1 MQPANTEDSSPRIE
15 DFLRGIYDNIPAG
28 LFRTTPEGK
37 HLFVNPTLV
46 SMLGYGSTEELLA
59 VSVWDIYPS
68 RQSRTELIERLQT
81 EGSVEKMTIGVRR
94 KDGSTIWVSASVKA
108 IKDGEG
114 KVLYHDGILVD
125 ITERKSIAESLERE
139 RTTLRNL
146 IELNPYSI
154 SIFDAGGRFVAGNQ
168 AFLDL
173 FKSEPPEGYTLFE
186 DPILKR
192 LRVSDDFDRLKE
204 GKVIDLDEIWY
215 NPREIYPDAPDAKI
229 CIRAVIFPT
238 FGPDGEIEN
247 LIVMAEDVT
256 ERRHSEQALQ
266 ESEDKY
272 RNLIERANDGIT
284 ILQDARIQYINQRI
298 QRMFGYTE
306 EEILGQPFASYI
318 DLTELPK
325 VQEYYQKRMAGED
338 VPSVYETI
346 IRHKDG
352 SKIHAEMNVGI
363 ITYQGRPAEF
373 VFVRDI
379 TERRQAEQGLK
390 KSHERFLTVLD
401 SLDSGVYVSDM
412 ETYEVLFVN
421 RKMRDY
427 FGDVVGKTCWKVLQ
441 GLDGP
446 CEFCTNDNI
455 IDDTGQ
461 PTGVYAWEFK
471 NPITGYWLEIRDRAI
486 RWVDGRVVR
495 LEIAMDVTPRKHAA
509 EALKESAERFR
520 SVVETASDAVIT
532 SDSDGLVVT
541 WNRAAEEIF
550 GYTKDEAIG
559 KPVTSIIPENM
570 RDRAEN
576 GVKTASK
583 AGHSQ
588 AMGRVLE
595 SVAIRKDGIKIPIEH
610 SLSMWRTGK
619 GVYLTAIIRD
629 VTARKLAEE
638 ALEESEDRFRQ
649 LAENFRDALI
659 VFDVIEN
666 RNIYINPMAEQLYG
680 VSKRELLQMKQGEF
694 RRRFIHEDDID
705 KLQEF
710 SQQAVEARKSGST
723 DVLECEYRIKRSDGQ
738 TRWCYQ
744 RSYPQI
750 KDGKIGSRF
759 YMIVSDI
766 TERKR
771 AEEAL
776 AESESEL
783 TVIFDNSPLM
793 MMLLDEE
800 TNILRVNKAVE
811 IATGR
816 THGDIMGMRGG
827 EAMRCIRHLDVPE
840 GCGFGPICQACSI
853 RNTVVDTLQTGKLH
867 HQVEADLY
875 VTEGDKEEKLVLLV
889 SSAMIDVGGE
899 RRVLVSLQD
908 ITERKQA
915 EQGLRESEER
925 FRLMSE
931 STSDYIALSTFEL
944 NPKYVYLS
952 PSHRAMGYEPED
964 LIGQAALKYIHPED
978 RIKLLPLLKKYLTEK
993 WKKLLSNKKNDES
1006 EKIEFR
1012 FRAKSGEW
1020 RDIESTVNY
1029 LEGRMLFVS
1038 KDITE
1043 RKQAEV
1049 ELKKSEEKYRT
1060 MFELSPEA
1068 ILYLDSSGNLLTA
1081 NNRTYEWLEYQ
1092 PEEIVGKNVLEL
1104 PFLTNES
1111 IAKAKESFKLR
1122 LQGRQAPPYEIE
1134 CISKSGKRAMGW
1146 VVANPVK
1153 DDKGKIIGELVII
1166 SNITERKQAS
1176 KALAESEERFRNIAE
1191 NALEWIWEIDA
1202 SGKYTYA
1209 SPVVEQLLG
1218 YKPEEVLEKH
1228 FYDLFHLDDREE
1240 LKKAAFEA
1248 FAQKQS
1254 FREFINRNVRKDG
1267 KIVWL
1272 STSGVP
1278 ILDKKGELL
1287 GYRGADTDITER
1299 KRAEEALRSRVEE
1312 SGVLADLA
1320 RELLTAES
1328 IPEVIDNAIDYL
1340 SRIFPA
1346 YVSVNLIEDEGRFLV
1361 VKGQKVESGVLDFV
1375 EKAIGRRYLHWK
1387 IPLNE
1392 DTVISRTMRTGHPT
1406 VIGLGFKPDE
1416 PVVQTDMREML
1427 ASMVD
1432 SKNPL
1437 RRFAGVVAD
1446 RMRHLSL
1453 LGLPFT
1459 NSSGDIVGSITVLS
1473 QHRFSRDDYN
1483 MVKLTADVIGQAIE
1497 QQTIAH
1503 ALRDSEERYRAL
1515 TDEALVGVYIYSDH
1529 RYLFVNPAM
1538 AEITGYTKEELLDMD
1553 PYLIAVPEDIKI
1565 LRERSKAVNEGRKI
1579 PSRYT
1584 IRIHRK
1590 DGSVRDLAIRVRQ
1603 IIYLGKQ
1610 VALGNCIDIT
1620 ELTRQREQLD
1630 RAREEWERTFDAT
1643 SDLIMIADIESHIVR
1658 INQAVSEYAGIKDK
1672 HPLET
1677 TLSEVFHL
1685 EGDIGA
1691 HEVCVNTNQPQF
1703 AEITD
1708 PETGRFFLIS
1718 ISPLFD
1724 KSDELMGTVNVA
1736 RDVTEMRMIEEAL
1749 ASSEAQFR
1757 GLAESARDIIVSID
1771 FEGTVLYINP
1781 AVEDI
1786 LGYKPEEVIGLK
1798 LTESEESSA
1807 EIRKIYHGLLQVV
1820 NEESHLSL
1828 LEIGLKDKN
1837 GRPLALEVSA
1847 RKMPDFIMAIA
1858 RDITERKRMEEQLA
1872 RSAKLASLGVLVGGI
1887 AHQLNNP
1894 LAVILTVS
1902 EALQRT
1908 LEKQPEIPSDL
1919 KEKANKYVSM
1929 ISQHVE
1935 RTNQIISGLLAFA
1948 QEKESKVSEVDVNL
1962 VVKKALQ
1969 FAAQNVSS
1977 PDLHL
1982 EIDLTPSLP
1991 SASADAEALQQVVVN
2006 VIHNGIDA
2014 MEQEGRLS
2022 VRTELSGTGLIRIV
2036 ITDNGPGIPDHLKEI
2051 IFEPLFTTKA
2061 GGRGTGLGLS
2071 LSVMLL
2077 ERFGGRIYLDNLYTQ
2092 GARFVIELP
2101 RAGKE
2106 ADEHRGTKG

>member
-1 MQPANTEDSSPRIE
+1 MQPANTEDSSPRME
-15 DFLRGIYDNIPAG
+15 DFLRGIYDNIHVG
-28 LFRTTPEGK
+28 LYRTTPEGK

-46 SMLGYGSTEELLA
+46 RMLGYASTEELLA
-59 VSVWDIYPS
+59 VPVRDIYPS

-81 EGSVEKMTIGVRR
+81 EGSVEKMTIGLRR

-139 RTTLRNL
+139 RTTLKNL

-192 LRVSDDFDRLKE
+192 LEVSDDFDRLKE
-204 GKVIDLDEIWY
+204 GKVINLDEIWY

-238 FGPDGEIEN
+238 FGTEGEIEN

-256 ERRHSEQALQ
+256 ERRHSEQVLQ
-266 ESEDKY
+266 ESEEKY

-284 ILQDARIQYINQRI
+284 IVQNEQIKYINPTLLEMI
-298 QRMFGYTE
+298 GYTE

-363 ITYQGRPAEF
+363 ITYQGKPAEF

-379 TERRQAEQGLK
+379 TERRLAEQALAESEK
-390 KSHERFLTVLD
+390 KYRLISENTSDLVTVLTF
-401 SLDSGVYVSDM
+401 SLNPTFIYVSPSCKAFG
-412 ETYEVLFVN
+412 YEPADLIGKSSFDFIHPDDKKKLFP
-421 RKMRDY
+421 
-427 FGDVVGKTCWKVLQ
+427 L
-441 GLDGP
+441 
-446 CEFCTNDNI
+446 
-455 IDDTGQ
+455 
-461 PTGVYAWEFK
+461 
-471 NPITGYWLEIRDRAI
+471 
-486 RWVDGRVVR
+486 
-495 LEIAMDVTPRKHAA
+495 
-509 EALKESAERFR
+509 LKEY
-520 SVVETASDAVIT
+520 VEA
-532 SDSDGLVVT
+532 
-541 WNRAAEEIF
+541 
-550 GYTKDEAIG
+550 
-559 KPVTSIIPENM
+559 
-570 RDRAEN
+570 
-576 GVKTASK
+576 K
-583 AGHSQ
+583 AGKLVT
-588 AMGRVLE
+588 GRDAAPSETIELRVRDKAGNWYHLE
-595 SVAIRKDGIKIPIEH
+595 STVDIVG
-610 SLSMWRTGK
+610 
-619 GVYLTAIIRD
+619 
-629 VTARKLAEE
+629 
-638 ALEESEDRFRQ
+638 EDI
-649 LAENFRDALI
+649 LLI
-659 VFDVIEN
+659 
-666 RNIYINPMAEQLYG
+666 
-680 VSKRELLQMKQGEF
+680 
-694 RRRFIHEDDID
+694 
-705 KLQEF
+705 
-710 SQQAVEARKSGST
+710 
-723 DVLECEYRIKRSDGQ
+723 
-738 TRWCYQ
+738 
-744 RSYPQI
+744 
-750 KDGKIGSRF
+750 SR
-759 YMIVSDI
+759 DI

-771 AEEAL
+771 AGQALLNEKRFSESVIASLPGIFYLFDEKGRLLQWNENFERISGYSNEEIAKMNVFDFFAGEGMKIMEERVGEVFARGESTAEAEFVTKSGKRIPYFFTGLRTEIDDTVYLVGMGVDITERKRAQEAL
-776 AESESEL
+776 AESEERLRSVVQTANDAIVSVNSRGEIVSWNQAGEVMFGYSADEMLGKPL
-783 TVIFDNSPLM
+783 TVIMPERHRKEHQEAFERAISAGRFKYVGRVLETVGLKKDSEEFPIEFSMANWRTADELFFTIILRDITKRKLAQEAIVKAKEDWERTFDAVPDLITIM
-793 MMLLDEE
+793 DEHFR
-800 TNILRVNKAVE
+800 IVRVNKAMADRLGITPE
-811 IATGR
+811 ECRGQTCFERI
-816 THGDIMGMRGG
+816 HGTNEPPSFCPHARLLKDGQEHI
-827 EAMRCIRHLDVPE
+827 
-840 GCGFGPICQACSI
+840 
-853 RNTVVDTLQTGKLH
+853 
-867 HQVEADLY
+867 
-875 VTEGDKEEKLVLLV
+875 EEVY
-889 SSAMIDVGGE
+889 
-899 RRVLVSLQD
+899 
-908 ITERKQA
+908 
-915 EQGLRESEER
+915 EER
-925 FRLMSE
+925 LGGDFLV
-931 STSDYIALSTFEL
+931 T
-944 NPKYVYLS
+944 VS
-952 PSHRAMGYEPED
+952 PLFDSQKQV
-964 LIGQAALKYIHPED
+964 IGSVHVA
-978 RIKLLPLLKKYLTEK
+978 R
-993 WKKLLSNKKNDES
+993 
-1006 EKIEFR
+1006 
-1012 FRAKSGEW
+1012 
-1020 RDIESTVNY
+1020 
-1029 LEGRMLFVS
+1029 
-1038 KDITE
+1038 DITE

-1166 SNITERKQAS
+1166 SNITERKRAS

-1202 SGKYTYA
+1202 SGKYTYT

-1228 FYDLFHLDDREE
+1228 FYDLFHPEDREE

-1248 FAQKQS
+1248 FAQKQP
-1254 FREFINRNVRKDG
+1254 FREFVNRNVHKDG
-1267 KIVWL
+1267 RTVWL
-1272 STSGVP
+1272 STSGIP

-1427 ASMVD
+1427 TSMVD

-1503 ALRDSEERYRAL
+1503 ALRDSEERYRAF

-1643 SDLIMIADIESHIVR
+1643 SDLIMIADIEGHIVR

-1685 EGDIGA
+1685 EGNIGA

-1708 PETGRFFLIS
+1708 PETDRFFLIS

-1828 LEIGLKDKN
+1828 FEIGLKDKN
-1837 GRPLALEVSA
+1837 GRPLVLEISA

-1858 RDITERKRMEEQLA
+1858 RDITERKQMEEQLA

-2022 VRTELSGTGLIRIV
+2022 VRTELSGTDLIRIV
-2036 ITDNGPGIPDHLKEI
+2036 VTDNGPGIPDHLKEI

-2106 ADEHRGTKG
+2106 ADEHRGTKD